1 MAVFRSVSSCREN
14 TPVNAAS
21 TMMSSVCI
29 SQSVT
34 YVINK
39 AGICGN
45 TEYPVGAGYG
55 VSMSE
60 PTLSSAPH
68 C

>member
-1 MAVFRSVSSCREN
+1 MAVFRSVSFCREN
-14 TPVNAAS
+14 TPVNGAS
-21 TMMSSVCI
+21 TTMSSVCI
-29 SQSVT
+29 SQSVM
-34 YVINK
+34 YVMNDK

-55 VSMSE
+55 VTSE
-60 PTLSSAPH
+60 PTLSSAPR